1 VNVIEGKLSGTNR
14 KIAIVSSRF
23 NDFICS
29 KLIEG
34 ARDCLVRHGAADKDL
49 TLIRVPGAFEIPT
62 AAKKAADSGKFDAV
76 ICLGAIIRGETS
88 HYEHLSSEVTKGIS
102 SLALNAPIPVV
113 YGVVTT
119 ENVEQAVDRAG
130 GKAGNRGWDAAM
142 TALEII
148 DLHKQQ
154 F

>member
-1 VNVIEGKLSGTNR
+1 MNVIEGKLSGTNR

>member
-1 VNVIEGKLSGTNR
+1 VNVIEGKLSGASR
-14 KIAIVSSRF
+14 KVAIVSSRF

-34 ARDCLVRHGAADKDL
+34 ARDCLVRHGAADNDI
-49 TLIRVPGAFEIPT
+49 TLVRVPGAFEI
-62 AAKKAADSGKFDAV
+62 AIAVKKVVDSGKFDAV
-76 ICLGAIIRGETS
+76 ICVGAIIRGETS
-88 HYEHLSSEVTKGIS
+88 HYDHLASEVTKGIAS
-102 SLALNAPIPVV
+102 IALDAPIPVV

-142 TALEII
+142 TALEVI
-148 DLHKQQ
+148 DLHKQK